1 RAGARRLGRRVPDR
15 RARAAPAAP
24 TAAFRFP
31 PALREQGAV
40 LRDHV
45 ADSVHGHPSSLPRPA
60 RCRRLRGG
68 HATGCLRSN
77 RMNAAVSDRITLI
90 RHANEAEWI
99 EDVAKEMETILTQ
112 EVQQRGRA
120 RMLLSGGTTP
130 APIYELLAEQPLEW
144 ARIEV
149 GLADERWLSP
159 QDRDSN
165 AWLVRN
171 SFMNLAEGAH
181 FDPLVRVGLPIA
193 ECVHSA
199 NLLAAHSQPA
209 CLVVLGMGN
218 DGHTASLF
226 PGSRDLERA
235 LQSNQTYASLD
246 ASGCPVAKDWHL

>member
-1 RAGARRLGRRVPDR
+1 
-15 RARAAPAAP
+15 
-24 TAAFRFP
+24 
-31 PALREQGAV
+31 
-40 LRDHV
+40 
-45 ADSVHGHPSSLPRPA
+45 
-60 RCRRLRGG
+60 
-68 HATGCLRSN
+68 
-77 RMNAAVSDRITLI
+77 MNAAVSDRITLI

-112 EVQQRGRA
+112 EIQQRGRA

-246 ASGCPVAKDWHL
+246 ASGCPVAKDWHLRITLTPHGLTPISNRLLLLRGKQKLEVLDAAIASGDVHTYPVLAAVNAPGSKLRVHWAP

>member
-1 RAGARRLGRRVPDR
+1 
-15 RARAAPAAP
+15 
-24 TAAFRFP
+24 
-31 PALREQGAV
+31 
-40 LRDHV
+40 
-45 ADSVHGHPSSLPRPA
+45 
-60 RCRRLRGG
+60 
-68 HATGCLRSN
+68 
-77 RMNAAVSDRITLI
+77 MNAAVSDRITLI

-246 ASGCPVAKDWHL
+246 ATGCPVAKDWHLRITLTPHGLAPINNRLLLLRGKQKLEVLNAAIESGDVHTYPVLAAINAPGSKLRVHWSP